1 MGTFNHKI
9 RLWILPC
16 TDLLLSRGSP
26 RGHSSADQVPFS
38 HPFWDTELPSQDLR
52 LSSATAWH
60 APWRQPRGCTLLPLA
75 AAPLHYSGLAPCP
88 APPQP
93 GRPGRGRG
101 RGSGGVSDTEAV
113 GASGSG
119 ARWRRGCCSREEACC
134 GQPPPA
140 ASCPGSGEQRR
151 PFRGPAGEGPP
162 WGEGRGV
169 PGAGRGR
176 RGPASESQATEGWRG
191 CSAFPGPL
199 GAQGHRPAGAA
210 LAGDARDRGPRPPAA
225 SARCAPRSSDAS
237 PQVAKRSERMAGS
250 PRGSCTPRS
259 PLGTALKF
267 ESGVD

>member
-1 MGTFNHKI
+1 MSETTRF
-9 RLWILPC
+9 L
-16 TDLLLSRGSP
+16 
-26 RGHSSADQVPFS
+26 FS
-38 HPFWDTELPSQDLR
+38 HPFRDTEDLR
-52 LSSATAWH
+52 LCTRRIYGCLQQLLGAPPGGRTA
-60 APWRQPRGCTLLPLA
+60 AARCSPLA
-75 AAPLHYSGLAPCP
+75 AAPPHYRGLAPCP

-119 ARWRRGCCSREEACC
+119 ARWRRGYCSREEACC

-191 CSAFPGPL
+191 CSAFPGPR

-210 LAGDARDRGPRPPAA
+210 LAGNARARGPGPPAA

-237 PQVAKRSERMAGS
+237 PRVVKRSERMAGTPGEAA
-250 PRGSCTPRS
+250 PRGPHSGQ
-259 PLGTALKF
+259 PLNLKA
-267 ESGVD
+267 EWIQKKKK